1 MFPTTLNRV
10 KFCSLLTAVV
20 WLANGCSTGQM
31 VVRGTE
37 TIMDSGIVA
46 MNQETDLELA
56 QGAMPANLKLLEG
69 MIIEDPGN
77 TRLHLYAAE
86 GFYGYTF
93 GFVEMQDRNRA
104 RNLYRR
110 CYEHARV
117 ALQQSGVTLDPETST
132 PAELEAA
139 VGKAGKKAVPAMF
152 WTASCLANWVNL
164 NRDSPAGIAE
174 LTSAATLMQRVIALD
189 DTFYHGGPHLFFG
202 VYYGGRSPLF
212 GGNFQLSEEHFRR
225 AAEINDDKLLV
236 VDVLQAEYLDRQ
248 RLDREAFHTHLTRV
262 IEAPDNLAPDMAL
275 MNAVAKQQAA
285 QLLESEDDWF

>member
-1 MFPTTLNRV
+1 MLPSYLNRL
-10 KFCSLLTAVV
+10 KFSCLLALVV
-20 WLANGCSTGQM
+20 WLASGCSPGKM

-37 TIMDSGIVA
+37 TILDSGVVA

-69 MIIEDPGN
+69 MLIEDPGN
-77 TRLHLYAAE
+77 TRLHLFAAE

-93 GFVEMQDRNRA
+93 GFVEMQDSHRA
-104 RNLYRR
+104 QHLYRR

-117 ALQQSGVTLDPETST
+117 ALQQSGLTLDPETST
-132 PAELEAA
+132 PEEFEAA
-139 VGKAGKKAVPAMF
+139 VGKAGQKAVPAMF

-164 NRDSPAGIAE
+164 NRNSPAGIAE
-174 LTSAATLMQRVIALD
+174 LASAATLMQRVMVLD
-189 DTFYHGGPHLFFG
+189 DSFYHGGPHLFFG

-212 GGNFQLSEEHFRR
+212 GGDFQLSEEHFRR
-225 AAEINDDKLLV
+225 AAEINDDKLLL

-248 RLDREAFHTHLTRV
+248 RLDRDAFHKHLTSV

-275 MNAVAKQQAA
+275 MNAVAKQRAT

>member
-1 MFPTTLNRV
+1 MFTATLNRV
-10 KFCSLLTAVV
+10 KFCCLLTAVI
-20 WLANGCSTGQM
+20 WLTSGCSTGQM

-37 TIMDSGIVA
+37 TILDSGVVA

-69 MIIEDPGN
+69 MLIEDPGN

-93 GFVEMQDRNRA
+93 GFVEMQDSHRA
-104 RNLYRR
+104 QHLYRR

-117 ALQQSGVTLDPETST
+117 ALQQSGVTLDPETSSPT
-132 PAELEAA
+132 EFEAA
-139 VGKAGKKAVPAMF
+139 VSKAGKKAVPAMF

-164 NRDSPAGIAE
+164 NRNSPAGIAE
-174 LTSAATLMQRVIALD
+174 LTSAATLMQRVIVLD

-225 AAEINDDKLLV
+225 AAEVNDNKLLL

-248 RLDREAFHTHLTRV
+248 RLDRDAFNKHLTRV

-275 MNAVAKQQAA
+275 MNAIAKQQAA

>member
-1 MFPTTLNRV
+1 MLRTSLNRV
-10 KFCSLLTAVV
+10 KFSCLLTAVV
-20 WLANGCSTGQM
+20 WLASGCSPGKM

-37 TIMDSGIVA
+37 TILDSGVVA

-69 MIIEDPGN
+69 MLIEDPGN

-93 GFVEMQDRNRA
+93 GFVEMQDSNRA
-104 RNLYRR
+104 RHLYRR

-132 PAELEAA
+132 SAEFEAA
-139 VGKAGKKAVPAMF
+139 VGKTGKKAVPAMF

-164 NRDSPAGIAE
+164 NRNSPAGIAE
-174 LTSAATLMQRVIALD
+174 LSSAATLMQRVIALD

-212 GGNFQLSEEHFRR
+212 GGDFQLSEEHFRR
-225 AAEINDDKLLV
+225 AAEINDDKLLL

-248 RLDREAFHTHLTRV
+248 RLDRDAFHTHLTRV

-275 MNAVAKQQAA
+275 MNAVAKQQAE

>member
-20 WLANGCSTGQM
+20 WLSNGCSTGQM

-93 GFVEMQDRNRA
+93 GFVEMQDSNRA

-139 VGKAGKKAVPAMF
+139 VGKVGKKAVPAMF

-212 GGNFQLSEEHFRR
+212 GGNFRLSEEHFRR

-285 QLLESEDDWF
+285 QLLESEEDWF

>member
-69 MIIEDPGN
+69 MLIEDPGN
-77 TRLHLYAAE
+77 TQLHLYAAE

-93 GFVEMQDRNRA
+93 GFVEMQDSNRA

-139 VGKAGKKAVPAMF
+139 VGKVGKKAVPAMF

-212 GGNFQLSEEHFRR
+212 GGNFRLSEEHFRR

-248 RLDREAFHTHLTRV
+248 RLDRDAFHSHLTRV

>member
-10 KFCSLLTAVV
+10 KFCSLLTALV

-77 TRLHLYAAE
+77 TQLHLYAAE

-248 RLDREAFHTHLTRV
+248 RLDRDAFHTRLTRV

>member
-1 MFPTTLNRV
+1 MFTATLNRV
-10 KFCSLLTAVV
+10 KFCCLLTAVV
-20 WLANGCSTGQM
+20 WLASGCSTGQM

-37 TIMDSGIVA
+37 TILDSGIVA

-69 MIIEDPGN
+69 MLIEDPGN

-86 GFYGYTF
+86 AFYGYTF
-93 GFVEMQDRNRA
+93 GFVEMQDSHRA
-104 RNLYRR
+104 QHLYRR

-132 PAELEAA
+132 SSDFEAA

-174 LTSAATLMQRVIALD
+174 LTSAATLMQRVIVLD
-189 DTFYHGGPHLFFG
+189 DRFYHGGPHLFFG

-225 AAEINDDKLLV
+225 AAEINDNKLLL

-248 RLDREAFHTHLTRV
+248 RLDRDAFHTHLTRV
-262 IEAPDNLAPDMAL
+262 IEAPDNLARDMAL
-275 MNAVAKQQAA
+275 MNAIAKQQAA

>member
-20 WLANGCSTGQM
+20 WLSNGCSTGQM

-93 GFVEMQDRNRA
+93 GFVEMQDSNRA

-139 VGKAGKKAVPAMF
+139 VGKVGKKAVPAMF

-212 GGNFQLSEEHFRR
+212 GGNFRLSEEHFRR

>member
-93 GFVEMQDRNRA
+93 GFVEMQDSNRA

-174 LTSAATLMQRVIALD
+174 LTSAATLMQRVIVLD

-212 GGNFQLSEEHFRR
+212 GGNFRLSEEHFRR

-236 VDVLQAEYLDRQ
+236 VDVLQAKYLDRQ
-248 RLDREAFHTHLTRV
+248 RLDRDAFHSHLTRV

>member
-93 GFVEMQDRNRA
+93 GFVEMQDSHRA
-104 RNLYRR
+104 QHLYRR
-110 CYEHARV
+110 CYEHARA

-132 PAELEAA
+132 SAEFEAA

-174 LTSAATLMQRVIALD
+174 LTSAATLMQRVIVLD

-236 VDVLQAEYLDRQ
+236 VDLLQAEYLDRQ
-248 RLDREAFHTHLTRV
+248 RLDRDAFHTHLTRV

>member
-93 GFVEMQDRNRA
+93 GFVEMQDSNRA

-117 ALQQSGVTLDPETST
+117 ALQQSGVKLDPETST

-139 VGKAGKKAVPAMF
+139 VSKAGKKAVPAMF

-174 LTSAATLMQRVIALD
+174 LTSAATLMQRVIVLD
-189 DTFYHGGPHLFFG
+189 ETFYHGGPHLFFG

-212 GGNFQLSEEHFRR
+212 GGNFRLSEEHFRR

-248 RLDREAFHTHLTRV
+248 RLDRDAFHSHLTRV

>member
-1 MFPTTLNRV
+1 MHLSTRDLV
-10 KFCSLLTAVV
+10 KRGGLLVLSV
-20 WLANGCSTGQM
+20 WLASGCSTGQI
-31 VVRGTE
+31 VVRGTQS
-37 TIMDSGIVA
+37 ILDSGVVA

-56 QGAMPANLKLLEG
+56 QEAMPANLKLLEG
-69 MIIEDPGN
+69 MLIEDPGN
-77 TRLHLYAAE
+77 TQLHLYAAE

-93 GFVEMQDRNRA
+93 GFVELQDSHRA
-104 RNLYRR
+104 QHLYRR

-117 ALQQSGVTLDPETST
+117 ALRQSGVTLDPETST
-132 PAELEAA
+132 PAEFEAA
-139 VGKAGKKAVPAMF
+139 VGKAGKNAIPAMF

-164 NRDSPAGIAE
+164 NRNSPAGIAE
-174 LTSAATLMQRVIALD
+174 LASAAALMQRVIGLD

-212 GGNFQLSEEHFRR
+212 GGNFRLSEEHFRR
-225 AAEINDDKLLV
+225 AAEINHDKLLL

-248 RLDREAFHTHLTRV
+248 RLDRDAFHRHLTQV

-285 QLLESEDDWF
+285 QLIKAEDDWF

>member
-1 MFPTTLNRV
+1 MFTATLTRL
-10 KFCSLLTAVV
+10 KYSCLLTAVV
-20 WLANGCSTGQM
+20 WLASGCSTGQL
-31 VVRGTE
+31 VVRGTQS
-37 TIMDSGIVA
+37 ILDSGIVA

-69 MIIEDPGN
+69 MLIEDPGN

-93 GFVEMQDRNRA
+93 GFVEMQDSHRA
-104 RNLYRR
+104 QHLYRR

-117 ALQQSGVTLDPETST
+117 ALQQSGVTLDPETSSPT
-132 PAELEAA
+132 EFEAA
-139 VGKAGKKAVPAMF
+139 VSKAGKKAVPAMF

-164 NRDSPAGIAE
+164 NRNSPAGIAE
-174 LTSAATLMQRVIALD
+174 LTSAATLMQRVLVLD

-212 GGNFQLSEEHFRR
+212 GGNFQLAEEHFRR
-225 AAEINDDKLLV
+225 AAEINDNKLLL

-248 RLDREAFHTHLTRV
+248 RLDLDAFHTHLTRV

-275 MNAVAKQQAA
+275 MNAIAKQQAA

>member
-1 MFPTTLNRV
+1 MFPTPLNRV
-10 KFCSLLTAVV
+10 KFCSLLAAVV
-20 WLANGCSTGQM
+20 WLATGCSTGQM

-46 MNQETDLELA
+46 MNQETDLQLA

-69 MIIEDPGN
+69 MLIEDPGN

-93 GFVEMQDRNRA
+93 GFVEMQDSHRA
-104 RNLYRR
+104 QHLYRR

-132 PAELEAA
+132 SAEFEAA

-174 LTSAATLMQRVIALD
+174 LTSAATLMQRVIVLD

-236 VDVLQAEYLDRQ
+236 VDLLQAEYLDRQ
-248 RLDREAFHTHLTRV
+248 RLDRDAFHAHLTRV

>member
-1 MFPTTLNRV
+1 MFPTRLNRM
-10 KFCSLLTAVV
+10 KFCCLLTAVV
-20 WLANGCSTGQM
+20 WLASGCSTGQM
-31 VVRGTE
+31 VVRGTQS
-37 TIMDSGIVA
+37 ILDSGIVA

-69 MIIEDPGN
+69 MLIEDPGN

-93 GFVEMQDRNRA
+93 GFVEMQDSHRA
-104 RNLYRR
+104 QHLYRR

-117 ALQQSGVTLDPETST
+117 ALQQSGVTLDPENSTS
-132 PAELEAA
+132 AEFEAA

-164 NRDSPAGIAE
+164 NRNSPASIAE
-174 LTSAATLMQRVIALD
+174 LTSAATLMQRVIVLD

-248 RLDREAFHTHLTRV
+248 RLDRDAFHSHLTRV

>member
-20 WLANGCSTGQM
+20 WLSNGCSTGQM

-93 GFVEMQDRNRA
+93 GFVEMQDSNRA

-139 VGKAGKKAVPAMF
+139 VGKVGKRAVPAMF

-212 GGNFQLSEEHFRR
+212 GGNFRLSEEHFRR

>member
-93 GFVEMQDRNRA
+93 GFVEMQDSNRA

-212 GGNFQLSEEHFRR
+212 GGNFRLSEEHFRR

>member
-1 MFPTTLNRV
+1 MLPSYLNRL
-10 KFCSLLTAVV
+10 KFSCLLAIVV
-20 WLANGCSTGQM
+20 WLASGCSPGKM

-37 TIMDSGIVA
+37 TILDSGVVA

-69 MIIEDPGN
+69 MLIEDPGN
-77 TRLHLYAAE
+77 TRLHLFAAE

-93 GFVEMQDRNRA
+93 GFVEMQDSHRA
-104 RNLYRR
+104 QHLYRR

-117 ALQQSGVTLDPETST
+117 ALQQSGLTLDPETST
-132 PAELEAA
+132 PEEFEAA
-139 VGKAGKKAVPAMF
+139 VGKAGQKALPAMF

-164 NRDSPAGIAE
+164 NRNSPAGIAE
-174 LTSAATLMQRVIALD
+174 LASAATLMQRVMVLD
-189 DTFYHGGPHLFFG
+189 DSFYHGGPHLFFG

-212 GGNFQLSEEHFRR
+212 GGDFRLSEEHFRR
-225 AAEINDDKLLV
+225 AAEINDHKLLL

-248 RLDREAFHTHLTRV
+248 RLDRDAFHKHLTSV
-262 IEAPDNLAPDMAL
+262 IEAPDDLAPDMAL
-275 MNAVAKQQAA
+275 MNAVAKQRAT

>member
-1 MFPTTLNRV
+1 MFTVALNRV
-10 KFCSLLTAVV
+10 QFCCLLTAVV
-20 WLANGCSTGQM
+20 WLASGCSTGQM
-31 VVRGTE
+31 VVRGTQS
-37 TIMDSGIVA
+37 ILDSGIVA

-69 MIIEDPGN
+69 MLIEDPGN

-93 GFVEMQDRNRA
+93 GFIEMQDSHRA
-104 RNLYRR
+104 QHLYRR

-117 ALQQSGVTLDPETST
+117 ALQQSGVTLDPETSSPT
-132 PAELEAA
+132 EFEAA
-139 VGKAGKKAVPAMF
+139 VGKAGKKAAPAMF
-152 WTASCLANWVNL
+152 WTASCLANWINL
-164 NRDSPAGIAE
+164 NRNSPAGIAE
-174 LTSAATLMQRVIALD
+174 LSSAATLMQRVIVLD

-212 GGNFQLSEEHFRR
+212 GGNYQLSEEHFRR
-225 AAEINDDKLLV
+225 AAEINDNKLLL

-248 RLDREAFHTHLTRV
+248 RLDLDAFHTHLTRV

-275 MNAVAKQQAA
+275 MNAIAKQQAA

>member
-1 MFPTTLNRV
+1 M
-10 KFCSLLTAVV
+10 KFSCLLVAVV
-20 WLANGCSTGQM
+20 WLASGCSPGKM

-37 TIMDSGIVA
+37 TILDSGVVA

-69 MIIEDPGN
+69 MLIEDPGN

-93 GFVEMQDRNRA
+93 GFVEMQDSHRA
-104 RNLYRR
+104 QHLYRR

-117 ALQQSGVTLDPETST
+117 ALQQSGLTLDPETST
-132 PAELEAA
+132 PEEFEAE
-139 VGKAGKKAVPAMF
+139 VGKAGQKAVPAMF

-164 NRDSPAGIAE
+164 NRNSPAGIAE
-174 LTSAATLMQRVIALD
+174 LASAATLMQRVIVLD

-212 GGNFQLSEEHFRR
+212 GGDFRLSEEHFRR
-225 AAEINDDKLLV
+225 AAEINDDKLLL

-248 RLDREAFHTHLTRV
+248 RLDREAFHRHLTRV

-285 QLLESEDDWF
+285 LLLGSEDDWF

>member
-1 MFPTTLNRV
+1 MFPTPLNRV
-10 KFCSLLTAVV
+10 KFCCLLTTIV
-20 WLANGCSTGQM
+20 WLASGCSTGKM
-31 VVRGTE
+31 VVRGTQS
-37 TIMDSGIVA
+37 ILDSGIVA

-69 MIIEDPGN
+69 MLIEDPGN

-93 GFVEMQDRNRA
+93 GFVEMQDSNRA
-104 RNLYRR
+104 RHLYRR

-132 PAELEAA
+132 PDEFEAT
-139 VGKAGKKAVPAMF
+139 VRKAGKKAVPAMF

-174 LTSAATLMQRVIALD
+174 LTSAATLMQRVIVLD

-212 GGNFQLSEEHFRR
+212 GGNFQLSEEHFKR

-248 RLDREAFHTHLTRV
+248 RLDRDAFHTHLTRV

>member
-93 GFVEMQDRNRA
+93 GFVEMQDSNRA

-139 VGKAGKKAVPAMF
+139 VGKVGKKAVPAMF

-174 LTSAATLMQRVIALD
+174 LASAATLMQRVIALD

-212 GGNFQLSEEHFRR
+212 GGNFRLSEEHFRR

>member
-1 MFPTTLNRV
+1 MLPTSLNRI
-10 KFCSLLTAVV
+10 KFSCLLTASI
-20 WLANGCSTGQM
+20 WLANGCTTGQM

-37 TIMDSGIVA
+37 TIMDSGVVA

-77 TRLHLYAAE
+77 TRLHLFAAE

-93 GFVEMQDRNRA
+93 GFVEMQDSQRA
-104 RNLYRR
+104 RQLYRR
-110 CYEHARV
+110 CYEHART
-117 ALQQSGVTLDPETST
+117 ALQQSGLTLDPETS
-132 PAELEAA
+132 PPEEFEAA
-139 VGKAGKKAVPAMF
+139 VSKAGKKAVPAMF

-164 NRDSPAGIAE
+164 NRNSPAGIAE
-174 LTSAATLMQRVIALD
+174 LASAATLMQRVIVLD

-212 GGNFQLSEEHFRR
+212 GGDFQLSEEHFKR
-225 AAEINDDKLLV
+225 AAEINDNKLLLV
-236 VDVLQAEYLDRQ
+236 YVLQAEYLDRQ
-248 RLDREAFHTHLTRV
+248 RMDRDAFNKHLTRV

-275 MNAVAKQQAA
+275 MNAVAKQQAT

>member
-93 GFVEMQDRNRA
+93 GFVEMQDSNRA

-132 PAELEAA
+132 SAKFEAA

-152 WTASCLANWVNL
+152 WTASCLPNWVNL

-212 GGNFQLSEEHFRR
+212 GGNFRLSEEHFRR

>member
-20 WLANGCSTGQM
+20 WLSNGCSTGQM

-93 GFVEMQDRNRA
+93 GFVEMQDSNRA

-139 VGKAGKKAVPAMF
+139 VGKVGKRAVPAMF

-212 GGNFQLSEEHFRR
+212 GGNFRLSEEHFRR

-285 QLLESEDDWF
+285 QLLESEEDWF